1 MSDPLREPNLSLLVI
16 LSNMG
21 VNVCPRLATNEGS
34 NKRKMRGLNKK
45 EKKRAA
51 YHAGA
56 EGGACVGST
65 DELLIAQSLLAVI
78 KTGGFKKLNKP
89 LLRSMHAS
97 YEAEGK
103 TIIDEDRTP
112 TQEMFNIVISE
123 LEKKLQTQ

>member
-78 KTGGFKKLNKP
+78 KTGGFKSKFLFESFHRIPTSGGAYRVPKFYLLYNLPPINDLKL
-89 LLRSMHAS
+89 
-97 YEAEGK
+97 
-103 TIIDEDRTP
+103 I
-112 TQEMFNIVISE
+112 
-123 LEKKLQTQ
+123 